1 MPYTRKISPRAEY
14 RLRRNEEINNSP
26 TLAEKF
32 PKLKT
37 LQVTLNYF
45 DSNGEIRSGGM
56 KYKVNV
62 AQGKSR
68 FCFNCVNNDCAGGD
82 FDLSEQLAHAIAGK
96 RKLVEGE
103 VRCQGIRHNKEKK
116 QDTPCQAI
124 LRFKFALGY

>member
-14 RLRRNEEINNSP
+14 RLRRNEEINSSP
-26 TLAEKF
+26 SLAEKF

-37 LQVTLNYF
+37 LQVSLNYF
-45 DSNGEIRSGGM
+45 DSIGEVRSGGM

-68 FCFNCVNNDCAGGD
+68 FCFNCVNADCAGGD
-82 FDLSEQLAHAIAGK
+82 FDLSDQLAQAVAKK

-103 VRCQGIRHNKEKK
+103 ARCQGIRHNKERK
-116 QDTPCQAI
+116 QDIPCQAI
-124 LRFKFALGY
+124 LRFKFVLGY